1 MTLDDN
7 TLREFLRELAPLQ
20 SLGADLQSVSIAP
33 DRGGRGTPDSD
44 GKRVAQIE
52 RGDVERGRVA
62 YARLSQCA
70 ARESLSWLVEV
81 AHGAWTL
88 DALALYL
95 ARARGPV
102 EAREELEA
110 TITAAATLT
119 AARTAACEMERGCV
133 RSGGRMGAA
142 AIVATQERVKADA
155 RLATNEA
162 RVAAATDALI
172 AWGRDVVLRAWRE
185 WEAT

>member
-62 YARLSQCA
+62 HARFARCA

-88 DALALYL
+88 DSLALYL

-102 EAREELEA
+102 EAREELTA
-110 TITAAATLT
+110 TETAAASLA
-119 AARTAACEMERGCV
+119 AAREKACETERGCV
-133 RSGGRMGAA
+133 RSGGRMGPA
-142 AIVATQERVKADA
+142 AIVATSERVKADA

-162 RVAAATDALI
+162 RATAARGVLV